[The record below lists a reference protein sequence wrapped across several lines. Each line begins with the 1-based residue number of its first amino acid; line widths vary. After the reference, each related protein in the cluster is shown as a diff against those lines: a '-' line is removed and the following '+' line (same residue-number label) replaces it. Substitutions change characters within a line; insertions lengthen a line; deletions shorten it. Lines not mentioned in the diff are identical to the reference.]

1 MAKRKKKLHDQ
12 FIKSVLG
19 NRNRARDFLY
29 RLLPPALSDQ
39 LDLST
44 LEAQATG
51 FVTHD
56 LQELFSDA
64 LFRVRLKN
72 ADEEECFVSILLEHK
87 SYPDE
92 YVSVQ
97 VLAYLAM
104 GYRAQVY
111 RQMQEGKPAPL
122 HPILPFVFRH
132 GGRKT
137 WKFRP
142 LRQLI
147 GARYKGLLEYVP
159 HFTTIYADLSAIPDS
174 EIAATTEAWLR
185 ATLLTQRYGHS
196 PQALQARFGEIFGAA
211 LDVPETNFFREL
223 MVYYMVLTGMSPT
236 KFKDMLKEVS
246 TEKAYRRALA
256 LYDEIVAEWQEE
268 ARQQAIREGREQ
280 GFAQGMQQGMQQGRQ
295 EGMQQ
300 GRQEGMQQGRQEG
313 MQQGRQEGMQQGRQ
327 EGMQQGMQQGMQ
339 TGLDQ
344 AKREIIK
351 RGHANGVPIATL
363 SLLTGYS
370 EAEALQ
376 IIETDD
382 QS

>member
-111 RQMQEGKPAPL
+111 RQVQEGKPAPL
-122 HPILPFVFRH
+122 HPILPFVFQH

-137 WKFRP
+137 WAFRP

-196 PQALQARFGEIFGAA
+196 PEALQARFGEIFGAA

-223 MVYYMVLTGMSPT
+223 MVYYMVLTDMSPT

-280 GFAQGMQQGMQQGRQ
+280 GFAQGIQTGIQQGIQTGIQQGIQ
-295 EGMQQ
+295 TGIQQ
-300 GRQEGMQQGRQEG
+300 GIQTGIQQGI
-313 MQQGRQEGMQQGRQ
+313 
-327 EGMQQGMQQGMQ
+327 Q

-344 AKREIIK
+344 AKHETVK

-370 EAEALQ
+370 EAEVLQ
-376 IIETDD
+376 IIEADKGGD
-382 QS
+382 MVP

>member
-29 RLLPPALSDQ
+29 RLLPPALSEQ

-44 LEAQATG
+44 LEAQAAG

-64 LFRVRLKN
+64 LFRVQLKN
-72 ADEEECFVSILLEHK
+72 EEECFVSILLEHK

-92 YVSVQ
+92 YLAVQ

-111 RQMQEGKPAPL
+111 QQAQEKKPAPL
-122 HPILPFVFRH
+122 YPILPFVFRH

-137 WKFRP
+137 WVFRP

-159 HFTTIYADLSAIPDS
+159 HFTTIYTDLSAIPDS

-196 PQALQARFGEIFGAA
+196 PEALQARFGEIFGAA

-223 MVYYMVLTGMSPT
+223 MVYYMVLTDMSPT
-236 KFKDMLKEVS
+236 KFKDMLKEEVFPG
-246 TEKAYRRALA
+246 KAYRRALA
-256 LYDEIVAEWQEE
+256 LYDEIIAEWREE
-268 ARQQAIREGREQ
+268 ARQEIMQEARQEAIREVREQ
-280 GFAQGMQQGMQQGRQ
+280 WFAQGIQ
-295 EGMQQ
+295 EGI
-300 GRQEGMQQGRQEG
+300 QE
-313 MQQGRQEGMQQGRQ
+313 
-327 EGMQQGMQQGMQ
+327 
-339 TGLDQ
+339 GLDQ
-344 AKREIIK
+344 AKHEIVK

-370 EAEALQ
+370 EAEVLRL
-376 IIETDD
+376 IETDD